1 MIRAFLL
8 SLGLLLASMPG
19 PGGFVACSQAVLPI
33 RVSLPRTPLLHSDT
47 PQGQRS
53 PATREDMNVSNL
65 EDKEEESDPTLVG
78 CLASPGDRYS
88 PTAHLD
94 PLSISLAPRR
104 GFLRRLHP
112 SWRLLC

>member
-8 SLGLLLASMPG
+8 SLGLLFASMPG
-19 PGGFVACSQAVLPI
+19 PGGLVASSQAVLPP
-33 RVSLPRTPLLHSDT
+33 RVSLPCTPLLHSDT

-53 PATREDMNVSNL
+53 PASREDMNVSDL
-65 EDKEEESDPTLVG
+65 EDKEEESDPTLLG
-78 CLASPGDRYS
+78 CLASPCDRYS

-94 PLSISLAPRR
+94 QLSVSPAPSR